1 MTTTAEYL
9 RLARAKIEQPE
20 GWAQGFFAYRPATSE
35 TWRKTIVHHGQA
47 LHATDIGDTKA
58 VCWCATGAVFAVTG
72 KAPMVAER
80 PLAFLTAA
88 LREITQAGPTQNLQ
102 MKGVV
107 AFNDAPHRR
116 HEEVLNLFDVA
127 IRLAEQDEQADDH
140 PEAHL

>member
-1 MTTTAEYL
+1 MTAAECL

-20 GWAQGFFAYRPATSE
+20 AWAQGFFAYKPAGSE
-35 TWRKTIVHHGQA
+35 TWRKSIVHHGRA
-47 LHATDIGDTKA
+47 LHQANLSDDGAI
-58 VCWCATGAVFAVTG
+58 CWCATGAVFAVTG
-72 KAPMVAER
+72 NEPMVSER
-80 PLAFLTAA
+80 PLAYLTAA

-102 MKGVV
+102 MKDVV